1 MKLKLLQCSTSALL
15 DALIFWEFM
24 TVKRKLFIFLKIKK
38 YMNTLRL
45 FIKLDI

>member
-1 MKLKLLQCSTSALL
+1 MKLKLLQCSTSASL

-38 YMNTLRL
+38 YMNMLRL